1 MTITIQPAPD
11 YLLHFTATPTY
22 GGLVHLKV
30 ESQWWGAKDRDA
42 LQTKFQ
48 VTLEPQEMRQL
59 ALEIDK
65 VAKP

>member
-11 YLLHFTATPTY
+11 YLLHFTATPAH
-22 GGLVHLKV
+22 GGLVHLKI
-30 ESQWWGAKDRDA
+30 ESQWWGARDRDG

-48 VTLEPQEMRQL
+48 TTLKPQEIRQL
-59 ALEIDK
+59 SLEIDK